1 MVWKFVNLHS
11 KVFAWYVCHLAYKVS
26 RGNKLYFVRGVVP
39 LFQFFLYVWENN
51 AYWIILNHF
60 ESILL
65 FKKII
70 LIYMYI
76 YVGRKY
82 VIYWPPPVPYILE
95 ENGWKNFFYYLMSYN
110 YMFIMK
116 DFFILKTKKFNNG
129 FNSVWQCPVNNKY
142 TCKEWS
148 Y

>member
-1 MVWKFVNLHS
+1 MFVIWLTKCPEETNFILLEVWYHFFN
-11 KVFAWYVCHLAYKVS
+11 
-26 RGNKLYFVRGVVP
+26 
-39 LFQFFLYVWENN
+39 FFLYVWENN
-51 AYWIILNHF
+51 AHWIILNHF

-76 YVGRKY
+76 YVGREY
-82 VIYWPPPVPYILE
+82 VIYWPPPVPHILE

-110 YMFIMK
+110 YMLIMK